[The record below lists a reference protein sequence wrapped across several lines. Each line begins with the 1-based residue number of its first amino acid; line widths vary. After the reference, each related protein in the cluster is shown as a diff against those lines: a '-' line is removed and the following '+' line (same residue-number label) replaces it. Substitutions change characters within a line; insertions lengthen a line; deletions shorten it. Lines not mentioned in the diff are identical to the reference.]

1 MQRVSLS
8 DGNGGFEGGNFI
20 QKLFFASFKNEILQ
34 HSQDGAVLENNQKN
48 NLVVSTDSFTVQPL
62 FFSGGDIGKLS
73 ICGSCNDIA
82 MMGAVPR
89 YLSVAFIIE
98 EGFLYS
104 HLQKIVESMA
114 KELQINGTKVV
125 CGDTKV
131 VPKGAVDG
139 VFINTTAF
147 GYTQKNINSFNIKEG
162 DSIIVSG
169 DIGRHGT
176 VIFAARKGIDL
187 HTSLQSDCASLS
199 VVVKELLSHDV
210 QIKAMRDATR
220 GGLAAVLNEWAK
232 ESQTSIE
239 IMDESVPICD
249 EVAGVSEILG
259 FDPFVLANEGTFVL
273 AVAKEDEDKVLR
285 VLQGFETTQNAAI
298 IGTVTPK
305 GIYGVTLHSSYG
317 TKKPLEMP
325 SGEILPRIC

>member
-8 DGNGGFEGGNFI
+8 SGNGGLEGN
-20 QKLFFASFKNEILQ
+20 KLIKDIFYESFGNEILLQ
-34 HSQDGAVLENNQKN
+34 SQDGAVLEQ
-48 NLVVSTDSFTVQPL
+48 NLVVSTDSFTVQPI

-82 MMGAVPR
+82 MMGAKPR
-89 YLSVAFIIE
+89 YLSVAFMIE
-98 EGFLYS
+98 EGFLQS
-104 HLQKIVESMA
+104 DLQKIVASMA
-114 KELQINGTKVV
+114 KELKINGAQVV

-147 GYTQKNINSFNIKEG
+147 GYTQASINSHSLEPN
-162 DSIIVSG
+162 DTIIVSG

-176 VIFAARKGIDL
+176 AIFAAREGIDL
-187 HTSLQSDCASLS
+187 QSKLQSDCASLWPI
-199 VVVKELLSHDV
+199 VQKLLDQKV

-220 GGLAAVLNEWAK
+220 GGLSAVLNEWAR
-232 ESQTSIE
+232 ESATTIE
-239 IMDESVPICD
+239 IENDTVPLSN

-273 AVAKEDEDKVLR
+273 GVAKEDAPQVIEILR
-285 VLQGFETTQNAAI
+285 AFEITKNAAI
-298 IGTVTPK
+298 IGSVSEK
-305 GIYGVTLHSSYG
+305 KAHDVISHSSYG
-317 TKKPLEMP
+317 TQKPLEMP